1 MDLSIQDLK
10 AQINFYNF
18 FATFFREKPSKDWL
32 KSAIEFIASWGET
45 SSPEE
50 GEERNDEIFS
60 LLHQQLLEMI
70 QKDGLDSYIE
80 FLRQEY
86 ERLFFA
92 PGRVLVNLYESAYSG
107 SGLLMQETTV
117 NVRQHYLRAGLVAK
131 SLYSIPDD
139 HIATELEFMQFL
151 SQKILG
157 LVHQD
162 GAQENINEIMVWRSD
177 FISEHLKQWTPT
189 LAETIK
195 VNSMDQFFQ
204 LMSLGLKFL
213 VEE

>member
-1 MDLSIQDLK
+1 MESSILTLE
-10 AQINFYNF
+10 AQINSYNF
-18 FATFFREKPSKDWL
+18 FSTFFREKPSKEWL
-32 KSAIEFIASWGET
+32 NSALEFVTNWGES

-50 GEERNDEIFS
+50 GGENNEIYS

-70 QKDGLDSYIE
+70 QKSGLDNYRE

-107 SGLLMQETTV
+107 SGLLMQDTTV
-117 NVRQHYLRAGLVAK
+117 NVRQHYLRAGLVVK

-139 HIATELEFMQFL
+139 HIATELEFMHFL
-151 SQKILG
+151 SKRILE
-157 LVHQD
+157 LVRQD
-162 GAQENINEIMVWRSD
+162 SAQENIHEIMVWRSD
-177 FISEHLKQWTPT
+177 FFSEHLKLWTPA

-195 VNSMDQFFQ
+195 TNSMDPFFQ
-204 LMSLGLKFL
+204 LMSMGLKFL